1 MIDGVSV
8 RENTGGTQNAL
19 AHHEVETQNTQLVR
33 VVNHLHFTIFNEE
46 R

>member
-8 RENTGGTQNAL
+8 RENTGCTNAL